1 MDYPPVYNPGNENAA
16 IAEEIAALA
25 ASLKRKSWTYRVVAW
40 IYVCILVLMLLAVGI
55 IPIVSRTYVDH
66 GTPSGQETARA
77 LDFTL
82 SVLGFVSMVIHSAA
96 NAFGIQ
102 EKKFRFRKGHTEAT
116 NVLGDLE
123 REGASGGGGGAGGVV
138 DNEAAMRAFLLR
150 NDFLSGVKQ
159 SPDRRRRNH
168 HGRAFSST
176 PLPAHDG
183 GGGSGGGGS
192 GGGGVF
198 LDQRP
203 VILRV

>member
-1 MDYPPVYNPGNENAA
+1 MDYPPAPILYNHNGNENAA
-16 IAEEIAALA
+16 IAEEIGALV

-40 IYVCILVLMLLAVGI
+40 IYVCVLVLMLLAVGI

-66 GTPSGQETARA
+66 GSPSGQESARA

-102 EKKFRFRKGHTEAT
+102 EKKFRFRRGHTEAT

-123 REGASGGGGGAGGVV
+123 REGGGV
-138 DNEAAMRAFLLR
+138 DGEAAMRALLLR

-159 SPDRRRRNH
+159 SSPEHRDRRRRNH
-168 HGRAFSST
+168 HGRAVTST
-176 PLPAHDG
+176 PSPAHD
-183 GGGSGGGGS
+183 
-192 GGGGVF
+192 GVF